1 MSTARPRTSAP
12 PSPSTAPVTY
22 TSGVHVAAWMRR
34 RLGARRPRMA
44 TAAAPIGV
52 RRTRV
57 RGLAVVAA
65 VCAAAAVCPVAA
77 ALTFLASPASA
88 RMSWSGPRP
97 IGPSN
102 GQPVTPIA
110 CPSMHQCT
118 ALDGPGALT
127 FDPASSLPS
136 VDRSL
141 PAEENG
147 LACPLTTLCTA
158 VTDGGRELSFDPERP
173 GALRSRSLGRLYEPS
188 DVACPSSRECVTVG
202 DDGAEVGTE
211 VAYDPLTGGRVGHR
225 FRDPD
230 VFTFTGGL
238 ACPTRTECVTLDDLN
253 EIAIT
258 FSPLTGRVLA
268 QAGVPIKPY
277 TAPAL
282 VGLACPGR
290 RLCVAVDSGGDESVF
305 DPLIF
310 KLRGHGRRINHPGT
324 LVGVACASERLCV
337 AIDPRGFALSG
348 APGRRGWQAI
358 RLSAIGLTGVA
369 CPSATECVVV
379 DGAGEAFVG
388 RIPAD

>member
-1 MSTARPRTSAP
+1 MTGNGDRFRIRDRVPAARA
-12 PSPSTAPVTY
+12 
-22 TSGVHVAAWMRR
+22 
-34 RLGARRPRMA
+34 L
-44 TAAAPIGV
+44 APIGV
-52 RRTRV
+52 GRTHV
-57 RGLAVVAA
+57 RGLAHVAA
-65 VCAAAAVCPVAA
+65 VCTVAA
-77 ALTFLASPASA
+77 ALTFLASAASA

-110 CPSMHQCT
+110 CPSAHQCT
-118 ALDGPGALT
+118 VLDGPGALT
-127 FDPASSLPS
+127 FDPGSSLPS

-141 PAEENG
+141 PAEEYG

-173 GALRSRSLGRLYEPS
+173 GALRSRSLGRLYQPS
-188 DVACPSSRECVTVG
+188 GVACASSRECVTVG
-202 DDGAEVGTE
+202 AGAEVGAE

-238 ACPTRTECVTLDDLN
+238 ACPTRTECVALDDLN

-258 FSPLTGRVLA
+258 FSPLTGRVLV
-268 QAGVPIKPY
+268 QTGVPVKRY

-305 DPLIF
+305 DPLISQ
-310 KLRGHGRRINHPGT
+310 RRRHGRRVNHPGT
-324 LVGVACASERLCV
+324 LVGVACASEQECV
-337 AIDPRGFALSG
+337 AIDPHGFALSG
-348 APGRRGWQAI
+348 APGRRGWQAT
-358 RLSAIGLTGVA
+358 RLSAVGLTGVA
-369 CPSATECVVV
+369 CPSASECVVV
-379 DGAGEAFVG
+379 DGAGEAYVG
-388 RIPAD
+388 AVPAD